1 MKTSPIAARL
11 IAAGIATG
19 IGGGMT
25 QRTNAQAPQTPASPF
40 GEVIRMDPAL
50 DQLIAPDAQIEVLAS
65 GFAWSEGPVWMPDDQ
80 GGSLLFSDIPANAIM
95 RWRDGE
101 GITTFMKPSGFTGIA
116 DYGREPGS
124 NGLALDPAGNLLL
137 CEHGDRRIARL
148 TPNGGKITLADA
160 YEGKRL
166 NSPNDL
172 AVRRNGDVYFT
183 DPPYGL
189 PQQWNDPRRELDF
202 CGVYRYAADGS
213 LTLLTRELERPNGI
227 AFSPDETTLYVAQ
240 SSGRQPIIAAF
251 PIREDN
257 TLDPMRVFHDFR
269 DAGQLPG
276 APDGLK
282 VDQHGNLFA
291 TGPGGV
297 YVFTPNGNMLG
308 RISTGQRT
316 ANCAWGDD
324 GSTLYMTADSYLCRI
339 HTLTRGDLRGGWGG
353 E

>member
-11 IAAGIATG
+11 VAAGIATG

-25 QRTNAQAPQTPASPF
+25 PSTSAQAPQAPASPF

-95 RWRDGE
+95 RWREGE
-101 GITTFMKPSGFTGIA
+101 GITTYMKPSGYTGVV

-137 CEHGDRRIARL
+137 CEHGDRRLARL

-160 YEGKRL
+160 YQGKRL

-240 SSGRQPIIAAF
+240 SSGRQPVIAAF
-251 PIREDN
+251 PIRDNN
-257 TLDPMRVFHDFR
+257 TLGPMRVFHDFR
-269 DAGQLPG
+269 DVAGQLPG
-276 APDGLK
+276 APDGLTI
-282 VDQHGNLFA
+282 DQHGNLFA

-297 YVFTPNGNMLG
+297 YVFTPQGHMLG

-316 ANCAWGDD
+316 ANCTWGDD

-339 HTLTRGDLRGGWGG
+339 HTLTKPAHGPW
-353 E
+353 